1 MKQNFRFGCTQR
13 GVEQVQPAP
22 QNLPSA
28 SSGWRSHPLLAEKKI
43 LGGSATLQTSYLGKP
58 LTLIPNLHRVAALL
72 ALLVLAACAPPAP
85 SSPRPTAAVVLDI
98 TVAPTQDVD
107 ATATAYARQLAPT
120 PTPAGLYVVQQGDTL
135 GGLAEDFGT
144 TVDDLMAANGLTDA
158 NAIQAGQT
166 LLIPSLISG
175 TLALGTP
182 APLAGTS
189 APTATA
195 TLTTTATLPA
205 TAPAT
210 KTPGLAKPTVRPAK
224 PTKIPTPT
232 LTSP

>member
-1 MKQNFRFGCTQR
+1 MAASAILTPALFRSPARAVDSVRPCCYNPPLSAHPEIQFNPTSYFMKQN
-13 GVEQVQPAP
+13 
-22 QNLPSA
+22 SA
-28 SSGWRSHPLLAEKKI
+28 LF
-43 LGGSATLQTSYLGKP
+43 
-58 LTLIPNLHRVAALL
+58 LHAHCVAALL
-72 ALLVLAACAPPAP
+72 VLLVLAACAPPVP
-85 SSPRPTAAVVLDI
+85 SSPRPTAPVVLDI

-107 ATATAYARQLAPT
+107 ATATAYARQLVPT

-189 APTATA
+189 VPTATA
-195 TLTTTATLPA
+195 TLTTTATLPT
-205 TAPAT
+205 TAPAG
-210 KTPGLAKPTVRPAK
+210 KTPAR
-224 PTKIPTPT
+224 
-232 LTSP
+232 

>member
-1 MKQNFRFGCTQR
+1 MKQN
-13 GVEQVQPAP
+13 A
-22 QNLPSA
+22 
-28 SSGWRSHPLLAEKKI
+28 PLL
-43 LGGSATLQTSYLGKP
+43 
-58 LTLIPNLHRVAALL
+58 LHAHCVAALL

-85 SSPRPTAAVVLDI
+85 SSPRPTAPVVLDI

-107 ATATAYARQLAPT
+107 ATATAYARQLVPT

-144 TVDDLMAANGLTDA
+144 TVEDLMAANGLTDA

-189 APTATA
+189 VLTATTTQTPTAT
-195 TLTTTATLPA
+195 LSTAAPSSKTPA
-205 TAPAT
+205 T
-210 KTPGLAKPTVRPAK
+210 AKPTVRPAK
-224 PTKIPTPT
+224 PTEVPTPT
-232 LTSP
+232 LASP

>member
-1 MKQNFRFGCTQR
+1 MAASAILTPALCLGAIEHSMHPSSCVMKQNFAS
-13 GVEQVQPAP
+13 VLPA
-22 QNLPSA
+22 
-28 SSGWRSHPLLAEKKI
+28 HC
-43 LGGSATLQTSYLGKP
+43 
-58 LTLIPNLHRVAALL
+58 VAFLL

-85 SSPRPTAAVVLDI
+85 SSPRPTAPVVLDI

-107 ATATAYARQLAPT
+107 ATATAYARQLVPT

-182 APLAGTS
+182 APLAGT
-189 APTATA
+189 AVLTATTA
-195 TLTTTATLPA
+195 LTPTATLP
-205 TAPAT
+205 TAPARR
-210 KTPGLAKPTVRPAK
+210 TPAPAK
-224 PTKIPTPT
+224 PTEVPTPT
-232 LTSP
+232 LASP

>member
-1 MKQNFRFGCTQR
+1 MRQN
-13 GVEQVQPAP
+13 
-22 QNLPSA
+22 S
-28 SSGWRSHPLLAEKKI
+28 I
-43 LGGSATLQTSYLGKP
+43 LF
-58 LTLIPNLHRVAALL
+58 LHAHCVAALL

-85 SSPRPTAAVVLDI
+85 SSPRPTAPVVLDI

-107 ATATAYARQLAPT
+107 ATATAYARQLVPT

-158 NAIQAGQT
+158 NAIQVGQT

-189 APTATA
+189 VPTATA
-195 TLTTTATLPA
+195 TLTTTATLPT
-205 TAPAT
+205 TAPAG
-210 KTPGLAKPTVRPAK
+210 KTPAPAK
-224 PTKIPTPT
+224 PTEVPTPT
-232 LTSP
+232 LASP

>member
-1 MKQNFRFGCTQR
+1 MKQN
-13 GVEQVQPAP
+13 AP
-22 QNLPSA
+22 VFPHARCL
-28 SSGWRSHPLLAEKKI
+28 
-43 LGGSATLQTSYLGKP
+43 
-58 LTLIPNLHRVAALL
+58 AALL
-72 ALLVLAACAPPAP
+72 ALLALVACAPPVP
-85 SSPRPTAAVVLDI
+85 SSPRPTAPVVLDI

-107 ATATAYARQLAPT
+107 ATATAYARQLVPT

-189 APTATA
+189 VPTATA
-195 TLTTTATLPA
+195 TLTTTAMLPT
-205 TAPAT
+205 TAPAG
-210 KTPGLAKPTVRPAK
+210 KTPAPAKPTVRPAK
-224 PTKIPTPT
+224 PTGVPTPT
-232 LTSP
+232 LASP

>member
-1 MKQNFRFGCTQR
+1 MKQHAFLYTHGM
-13 GVEQVQPAP
+13 V
-22 QNLPSA
+22 
-28 SSGWRSHPLLAEKKI
+28 
-43 LGGSATLQTSYLGKP
+43 
-58 LTLIPNLHRVAALL
+58 ALL

-107 ATATAYARQLAPT
+107 ATATAYARQLVPT

-144 TVDDLMAANGLTDA
+144 TVEDLMAANGLTDP

-175 TLALGTP
+175 TLALGTT

-189 APTATA
+189 VPTTTATLTATA
-195 TLTTTATLPA
+195 TLPA
-205 TAPAT
+205 SAPAGS
-210 KTPGLAKPTVRPAK
+210 TPAPAK
-224 PTKIPTPT
+224 PTDIATPT
-232 LTSP
+232 LASP

>member
-1 MKQNFRFGCTQR
+1 MKQN
-13 GVEQVQPAP
+13 
-22 QNLPSA
+22 A
-28 SSGWRSHPLLAEKKI
+28 SLFPLV
-43 LGGSATLQTSYLGKP
+43 
-58 LTLIPNLHRVAALL
+58 RCVVALL
-72 ALLVLAACAPPAP
+72 MLLSLAACAPPEP

-107 ATATAYARQLAPT
+107 ATATSYARQLVPT

-144 TVDDLMAANGLTDA
+144 TVEDLMAANGLTDA

-189 APTATA
+189 VLTATAVLTPTATA
-195 TLTTTATLPA
+195 PA
-205 TAPAT
+205 DT
-210 KTPGLAKPTVRPAK
+210 TPGPAK
-224 PTKIPTPT
+224 PTEVPTPT
-232 LTSP
+232 LASP

>member
-1 MKQNFRFGCTQR
+1 MAACAILT
-13 GVEQVQPAP
+13 PA
-22 QNLPSA
+22 LF
-28 SSGWRSHPLLAEKKI
+28 HMYVVD
-43 LGGSATLQTSYLGKP
+43 GSARCCYNPRLGAIEHSIYFIQFMKHNARLLLCP
-58 LTLIPNLHRVAALL
+58 HCVATVL
-72 ALLVLAACAPPAP
+72 ALLVLAACAPPVP
-85 SSPRPTAAVVLDI
+85 SSPRPTAPVVLDI

-107 ATATAYARQLAPT
+107 ATATAYARQLVPT

-144 TVDDLMAANGLTDA
+144 TVDELMAANGLTDA

-189 APTATA
+189 VPTATA
-195 TLTTTATLPA
+195 TLTPTATLA
-205 TAPAT
+205 TTAAPGRSTA
-210 KTPGLAKPTVRPAK
+210 PAK
-224 PTKIPTPT
+224 PTEAATPT
-232 LTSP
+232 LASP

>member
-1 MKQNFRFGCTQR
+1 MNQTAKS
-13 GVEQVQPAP
+13 P
-22 QNLPSA
+22 LSA
-28 SSGWRSHPLLAEKKI
+28 RCLL
-43 LGGSATLQTSYLGKP
+43 
-58 LTLIPNLHRVAALL
+58 ALL
-72 ALLVLAACAPPAP
+72 ALIVLAACAPPVP
-85 SSPRPTAAVVLDI
+85 SSPRPTAPVVLDI

-107 ATATAYARQLAPT
+107 ATATAYARQLVPT

-189 APTATA
+189 VPTATA
-195 TLTTTATLPA
+195 TLTTTATLP
-205 TAPAT
+205 TSAP
-210 KTPGLAKPTVRPAK
+210 AKPTVRPTKPAK
-224 PTKIPTPT
+224 PTEVPTPT
-232 LTSP
+232 LASP

>member
-1 MKQNFRFGCTQR
+1 MKQN
-13 GVEQVQPAP
+13 AP
-22 QNLPSA
+22 SF
-28 SSGWRSHPLLAEKKI
+28 
-43 LGGSATLQTSYLGKP
+43 LQA
-58 LTLIPNLHRVAALL
+58 RCVAALL
-72 ALLVLAACAPPAP
+72 VLLLLVACAPPVPA
-85 SSPRPTAAVVLDI
+85 SPRPTAPVVLDI

-107 ATATAYARQLAPT
+107 ATATAYARQLVPT

-144 TVDDLMAANGLTDA
+144 TVEDLMAANGLTDP

-189 APTATA
+189 VPTGTA
-195 TLTTTATLPA
+195 TLTTTATLPTA
-205 TAPAT
+205 APADT
-210 KTPGLAKPTVRPAK
+210 TPARPKPTEV
-224 PTKIPTPT
+224 PTPT
-232 LTSP
+232 LASP

>member
-1 MKQNFRFGCTQR
+1 MVLYMYCMFFFARPGEKEHTKSKRLCACVRPVEHSIRPGSHYFMKHNSALSL
-13 GVEQVQPAP
+13 PARC
-22 QNLPSA
+22 L
-28 SSGWRSHPLLAEKKI
+28 
-43 LGGSATLQTSYLGKP
+43 
-58 LTLIPNLHRVAALL
+58 AALL

-85 SSPRPTAAVVLDI
+85 ASPRPTAPVVLDI

-182 APLAGTS
+182 PPLAGTIV
-189 APTATA
+189 PTATA
-195 TLTTTATLPA
+195 TLTTTATLPT
-205 TAPAT
+205 TAPAG
-210 KTPGLAKPTVRPAK
+210 KTPAPAKPTVRPAK
-224 PTKIPTPT
+224 PTEVPTPT
-232 LTSP
+232 LASP

>member
-1 MKQNFRFGCTQR
+1 MKQNTLSLFR
-13 GVEQVQPAP
+13 AP
-22 QNLPSA
+22 
-28 SSGWRSHPLLAEKKI
+28 
-43 LGGSATLQTSYLGKP
+43 YL
-58 LTLIPNLHRVAALL
+58 VALL

-107 ATATAYARQLAPT
+107 ATATAYARQLVPT

-144 TVDDLMAANGLTDA
+144 TVEDLMAANGLTDA

-175 TLALGTP
+175 TLALGTS

-189 APTATA
+189 VPTATA
-195 TLTTTATLPA
+195 TLTTTATLST
-205 TAPAT
+205 TAPAGR
-210 KTPGLAKPTVRPAK
+210 TPASAQPAEV
-224 PTKIPTPT
+224 PTPT
-232 LTSP
+232 LGSP

>member
-1 MKQNFRFGCTQR
+1 MKQN
-13 GVEQVQPAP
+13 
-22 QNLPSA
+22 SA
-28 SSGWRSHPLLAEKKI
+28 LV
-43 LGGSATLQTSYLGKP
+43 
-58 LTLIPNLHRVAALL
+58 LHAHFVAALL
-72 ALLVLAACAPPAP
+72 ALLVLAACAPPVP
-85 SSPRPTAAVVLDI
+85 SSPRPTAPVVLDI

-107 ATATAYARQLAPT
+107 ATATAYARLLVPT
-120 PTPAGLYVVQQGDTL
+120 PTPAGLYTVQQGDTL

-182 APLAGTS
+182 APLAGTTV
-189 APTATA
+189 PTVTA
-195 TLTTTATLPA
+195 TLTPTTTLP
-205 TAPAT
+205 TSAPRRR
-210 KTPGLAKPTVRPAK
+210 TPIPAK
-224 PTKIPTPT
+224 PTEVPTPT

>member
-1 MKQNFRFGCTQR
+1 MNQISKSFL
-13 GVEQVQPAP
+13 PAHC
-22 QNLPSA
+22 L
-28 SSGWRSHPLLAEKKI
+28 
-43 LGGSATLQTSYLGKP
+43 
-58 LTLIPNLHRVAALL
+58 AALL
-72 ALLVLAACAPPAP
+72 ALLVLASCAPPVP
-85 SSPRPTAAVVLDI
+85 SSPRPTAPVVLDI

-107 ATATAYARQLAPT
+107 ATATAYARQLVPT

-189 APTATA
+189 VSTATA
-195 TLTTTATLPA
+195 ILTTTATLSATVPA
-205 TAPAT
+205 G
-210 KTPGLAKPTVRPAK
+210 KTPTLAKATVKPAKPTVL
-224 PTKIPTPT
+224 PTPT
-232 LTSP
+232 LASP